1 MIIANRRTD
10 NTMDERKHDKKTNN
24 DLQNIAQKTKDQAT
38 RTILKTGGELR
49 CSGRVRSK
57 VCGPYIG
64 GM

>member
-1 MIIANRRTD
+1 MG
-10 NTMDERKHDKKTNN
+10 ERQNEKKTNN
-24 DLQNIAQKTKDQAT
+24 DLQNITQKNKDQAT
-38 RTILKTGGELR
+38 RTLLKTGSELR